1 MPKDLRV
8 NAAQAYR
15 AQPVIQ
21 TGYNMR
27 RGGDGTV
34 RAIVRAQPI
43 LIAQARISTAKRS
56 LFDSQS
62 SLIHEKV
69 LYKASFIR
77 SSL

>member
-8 NAAQAYR
+8 NAAQAYKE
-15 AQPVIQ
+15 QPVIQ
-21 TGYNMR
+21 IGYSIR

-43 LIAQARISTAKRS
+43 LIAQARISTSKLN
-56 LFDSQS
+56 LFDCQS

-69 LYKASFIR
+69 LYSASFIN